1 MNLFPD
7 TSNIVMALNS
17 NFETISSDEIT
28 VNFAYSFSRK
38 GIFESHQS
46 AYDIDNK
53 IKQLFYVRSYS
64 EFRFDFKLIKWRN
77 KISLRPYVFSKKI
90 AYRMHQNFC
99 KKNGIKSK
107 YIVLGIVY
115 EVGAWQAILK
125 KIKILKT
132 KKISKTL
139 LNKKIFITSI
149 NQINHELNKI
159 NSNFEYN
166 PFIGK
171 FITLEEF
178 LNINNIPF
186 EIYTEKNIYDL
197 TERIIRFLNLFD
209 FDLFIKVL
217 GRIDPF
223 FYLLRE
229 LINEQ

>member
-1 MNLFPD
+1 M
-7 TSNIVMALNS
+7 
-17 NFETISSDEIT
+17 
-28 VNFAYSFSRK
+28 
-38 GIFESHQS
+38 
-46 AYDIDNK
+46 
-53 IKQLFYVRSYS
+53 
-64 EFRFDFKLIKWRN
+64 
-77 KISLRPYVFSKKI
+77 
-90 AYRMHQNFC
+90 
-99 KKNGIKSK
+99 
-107 YIVLGIVY
+107 
-115 EVGAWQAILK
+115 AILNGK
-125 KIKILKT
+125 KIKIIKT
-132 KKISKTL
+132 KKIRKTR
-139 LNKKIFITSI
+139 LNKKMFITSI

-159 NSNFEYN
+159 NSNIEYN
-166 PFIGK
+166 PFIGR